1 LTAPNAALS
10 PPRAPAID
18 RVESPSGGSTLMTR
32 APMSDSNI
40 AQ

>member
-1 LTAPNAALS
+1 MV
-10 PPRAPAID
+10 
-18 RVESPSGGSTLMTR
+18 RVESPSGGSTLITR